1 MISVRPII
9 LKSTAPICLPV
20 ILVCMHWELELFC
33 ALRRKLRRYARP
45 WLLLL
50 RQIKAAQRYNEHKQ
64 LKYKTSIHIEN
75 LETPNWSNITKHRPK
90 TLWTRLANEHHTA
103 SLSPV
108 WNIDS
113 TSTLYTEPTAMIDR
127 FSYRSARLSA
137 VASLLAAE
145 WQLIAARTLTWRT
158 LRQLRAPALQ
168 SVTSQVLSDAKCGP
182 TDGHRSPKYSTIGQ
196 FLLLKIKYFIQPVC
210 NFYGFLTVN
219 LFILG
224 LHSL

>member
-1 MISVRPII
+1 MISVRPVI

-20 ILVCMHWELELFC
+20 ILVCMHSELELFC

-64 LKYKTSIHIEN
+64 LKYKTSIQIEN

-108 WNIDS
+108 WNFDS
-113 TSTLYTEPTAMIDR
+113 TSALYTEPTAMIAR
-127 FSYRSARLSA
+127 LSYRSVRLRA

-196 FLLLKIKYFIQPVC
+196 FLLLKIKYFIQPLC
-210 NFYGFLTVN
+210 NFYGF
-219 LFILG
+219 
-224 LHSL
+224 